1 MKYGIYEIANEK
13 VKMYCLAPLTNKE
26 FDQLKKVAE
35 TRTKKEAQK
44 MINDLGW
51 IAAVQQR
58 RKQNEKI

>member
-51 IAAVQQR
+51 IAAV
-58 RKQNEKI
+58 